1 MYETKSSLKIS
12 SFIFVKSI
20 IVEFRIEN
28 RRKTF
33 FGKTKKS
40 FQIEV
45 RNKYENLNKR
55 FDFFARIFSDQFD
68 ICLRSVFAEKSRKM

>member
-1 MYETKSSLKIS
+1 M
-12 SFIFVKSI
+12 
-20 IVEFRIEN
+20 EFHIEN
-28 RRKTF
+28 RRKNF
-33 FGKTKKS
+33 FGKPKKS

-68 ICLRSVFAEKSRKM
+68 ICLRLVFAERPKNPEKCKQKPYMKK